1 MYSTVLLLHSFLRWA
16 VILLGVWAVVSVLP
30 SRQRS
35 GRQPSPLPGLLFSM
49 LLDIQMLVGVLLYV
63 ALSPI
68 TTAALQNMGA
78 AMKNGAWR
86 FWSVEHPTLMVLAVV
101 FAHLGR
107 PRRGGTG
114 VDRRAMLWFGLA
126 LLAILL
132 ATPWPFMPQG
142 RPWIR
147 VW

>member
-1 MYSTVLLLHSFLRWA
+1 MYPIVLLLHSVLRWV

-30 SRQRS
+30 SERRY
-35 GRQPSPLPGLLFSM
+35 GRRASPLPGLLFSM
-49 LLDIQMLVGVLLYV
+49 LLDVQLLIGLLLYV

-68 TTAALQNMGA
+68 TTSAMQNMGA
-78 AMKNGAWR
+78 AMKNGSWR
-86 FWSVEHPTLMVLAVV
+86 FWAVEHPTLMILAVV

-107 PRRGGTG
+107 PRRHSTEAN
-114 VDRRAMLWFGLA
+114 RRAILWFGLA
-126 LLAILL
+126 LAAILL

-147 VW
+147 LW